1 LRRNKKYWRT
11 NEQIRAPKVRVIG
24 GGGKQIGVIDISKA
38 LALAKKEGLDLVE
51 IAPFAKPPVTKI
63 VNIGKFKYEEEKKQ
77 KAQKK
82 KTKTSELK
90 EIRFSPFIGEADYNT
105 RLIRIKEF
113 LEDKNKVK
121 VVVKFKGR
129 QMGSKQF
136 GYKLFKRLLDHLGD
150 RVGVDMNPKFLG
162 RHLIMIISP
171 VAGEKRKKKKASPA
185 TKTKESKK
193 NAKTKN

>member
-1 LRRNKKYWRT
+1 MRRNKKYWRT

-24 GGGKQIGVIDISKA
+24 SGGKQVGVIDTSKA

-63 VNIGKFKYEEEKKQ
+63 VDIGKFKYEEEKKQ

-82 KTKTSELK
+82 KTKSSELK

-136 GYKLFKRLLDHLGD
+136 GYKLFERLLE
-150 RVGVDMNPKFLG
+150 VP
-162 RHLIMIISP
+162 LIYLRFICALS
-171 VAGEKRKKKKASPA
+171 A
-185 TKTKESKK
+185 
-193 NAKTKN
+193 

>member
-1 LRRNKKYWRT
+1 MRRNIKYWRT

-24 GGGKQIGVIDISKA
+24 SDGKQLGVIDTIKA

-51 IAPFAKPPVTKI
+51 IAPHAKPPVTR
-63 VNIGKFKYEEEKKQ
+63 VVDIGKFKYEEEKKQ

-113 LEDKNKVK
+113 LENKNKVK

-136 GYKLFKRLLDHLGD
+136 GYKLFKRLLDTLGD

-171 VAGEKRKKKKASPA
+171 VAGEKRKKKEASPA
-185 TKTKESKK
+185 TTDKKEKK